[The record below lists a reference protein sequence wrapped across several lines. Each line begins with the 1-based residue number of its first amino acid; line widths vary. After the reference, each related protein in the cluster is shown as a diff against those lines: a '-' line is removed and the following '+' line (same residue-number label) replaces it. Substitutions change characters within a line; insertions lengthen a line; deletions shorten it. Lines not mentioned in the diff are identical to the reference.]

1 MTIEYDITLGKLKSI
16 FDDFN
21 KAVKDDTQEA
31 SKWTPLDYSE
41 WRNFKKFFTKEK
53 MVSLNDNVSI
63 EIDPDKDDAIFQN
76 DTTRKVHFM
85 RIVPNSFLDFL
96 RKNIMEETKKNM
108 VNNTTTT
115 TASGIT
121 YDTKTTALPNY
132 YATINNNSSNAMW
145 VDYSGQSY
153 NTWAKVPNKI
163 DDLEGVKITKEG
175 IYINGKK
182 VLTEEDKSM
191 TDKKF
196 LDMKIEFGPLEEP
209 LCALTPFGIAIRT
222 LDNNY
227 SYYDSE
233 KCEIVDCTPF
243 TFDTK
248 KFLYKMPVAISD
260 IAVGDVIMHYNIP
273 MFVKGLEDNEGRIVV
288 IDITQ
293 GEEKYILPKR
303 NIFGFNYVTKIVS
316 LLDMKNSGASAQNPF
331 GNMLPFL
338 LMQDSKE
345 LDPMMLL
352 MLNQSGNTPAFGAMT
367 QNPLMLMMLMKD
379 DKNLKDI
386 LPFLMMTSLMPQQ
399 K

>member
-1 MTIEYDITLGKLKSI
+1 
-16 FDDFN
+16 
-21 KAVKDDTQEA
+21 
-31 SKWTPLDYSE
+31 
-41 WRNFKKFFTKEK
+41 

-76 DTTRKVHFM
+76 DTTRKIHFM

-96 RKNIMEETKKNM
+96 RKTIMEETKKNM
-108 VNNTTTT
+108 VSNTTTT
-115 TASGIT
+115 TTSGIT
-121 YDTKTTALPNY
+121 YDNKTTTSSNY
-132 YATINNNSSNAMW
+132 YATTGTAINNNSNAMW
-145 VDYSGQSY
+145 IDYSGQSY
-153 NTWAKVPNKI
+153 NTWTKVPNKI
-163 DDLEGVKITKEG
+163 DDLEGVKITKDG

-222 LDNNY
+222 WDNNY
-227 SYYDSE
+227 GYYDPE

-260 IAVGDVIMHYNIP
+260 IAIGDVIMHYNIP

-316 LLDMKNSGASAQNPF
+316 LLDIKNSGASAQNPF

-352 MLNQSGNTPAFGAMT
+352 MLNQSGNTPAFGAIT

-386 LPFLMMTSLMPQQ
+386 LPFLMMTSLAPPQ